1 MLHLFHGFVSDQGES
16 TYLDN
21 GLFGIEVSYSG
32 SQKEGSFYI
41 FPQLDQNQQSFRY
54 YAFDSLQQKED
65 FISLLKIQGIGGRSA
80 YQIAMLPKVELVE
93 AVESFDFSYF
103 QQIHGIGPK
112 TAKRILVELKQQFSK
127 EDIKKLSGDEQLYQ
141 DIISS
146 LKSLWYS
153 STRVKKL
160 LPEVPV
166 EMKKE
171 QLPTIMKWMID
182 HL

>member
-65 FISLLKIQGIGGRSA
+65 FISLLKIQGIKSSFCCS
-80 YQIAMLPKVELVE
+80 
-93 AVESFDFSYF
+93 ESN
-103 QQIHGIGPK
+103 
-112 TAKRILVELKQQFSK
+112 A
-127 EDIKKLSGDEQLYQ
+127 
-141 DIISS
+141 
-146 LKSLWYS
+146 
-153 STRVKKL
+153 
-160 LPEVPV
+160 
-166 EMKKE
+166 
-171 QLPTIMKWMID
+171 
-182 HL
+182 